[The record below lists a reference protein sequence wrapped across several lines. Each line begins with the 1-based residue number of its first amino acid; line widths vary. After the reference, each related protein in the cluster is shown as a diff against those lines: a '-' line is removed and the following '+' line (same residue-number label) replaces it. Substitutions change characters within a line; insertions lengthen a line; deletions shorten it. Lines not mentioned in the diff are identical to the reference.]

1 QLLGGV
7 HMVLMGDPSLRL
19 HMVYPVTNLTATQT
33 ETSIQLNW
41 TASIDNNI
49 LGYNVYRA
57 DTMVGNF
64 VRLNPS
70 VIAAAQYIDSFP
82 SLLTNNV
89 YMVRAV
95 KSETTP
101 SGSYQNMS
109 EGIFIT
115 KPVVTTFTFSGNGAW
130 SISGNWI
137 NSLKPPSTL
146 PIGYTIVI
154 DPVPGGECLLDSM
167 QHISTGAHFSIAPGK
182 NFRIADGLF
191 LH

>member
-1 QLLGGV
+1 
-7 HMVLMGDPSLRL
+7 
-19 HMVYPVTNLTATQT
+19 
-33 ETSIQLNW
+33 
-41 TASIDNNI
+41 
-49 LGYNVYRA
+49 
-57 DTMVGNF
+57 
-64 VRLNPS
+64 
-70 VIAAAQYIDSFP
+70 
-82 SLLTNNV
+82 
-89 YMVRAV
+89 MVRAL

-146 PIGYTIVI
+146 PAGYSIVI
-154 DPVPGGECLLDSM
+154 DPVPGGECVLDST
-167 QHISTGAHFSIAPGK
+167 QHISSGAHFSITPGK
-182 NFRIADGLF
+182 YFRMAESLF